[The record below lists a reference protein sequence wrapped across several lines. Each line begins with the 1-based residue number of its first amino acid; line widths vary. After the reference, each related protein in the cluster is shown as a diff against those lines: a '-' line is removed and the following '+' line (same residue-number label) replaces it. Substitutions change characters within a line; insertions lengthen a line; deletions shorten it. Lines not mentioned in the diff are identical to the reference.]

1 MFPLSKLKEREE
13 LEQRWEREREEKRR
27 RDDEELKH
35 RKLPADVPIRDQ
47 LDYSAYV
54 NGFI

>member
-1 MFPLSKLKEREE
+1 MEKL
-13 LEQRWEREREEKRR
+13 R
-27 RDDEELKH
+27 RDEEELKH
-35 RKLPADVPIRDQ
+35 RKLPADIPIRDQ